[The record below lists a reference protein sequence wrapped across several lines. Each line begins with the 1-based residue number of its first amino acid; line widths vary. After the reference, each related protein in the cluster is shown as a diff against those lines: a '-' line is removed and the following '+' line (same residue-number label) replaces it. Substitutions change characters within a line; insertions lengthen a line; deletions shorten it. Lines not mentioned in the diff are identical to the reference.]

1 MKDTK
6 QIAAECGTDEYTLE
20 QVLNDSLGTST
31 VMENDLCEM
40 VGALYRRIEK
50 LEEEKEC
57 HITEIKALESAVDG
71 NAERIVKLEEK
82 KDRLKETIQAMRTN
96 ASGLRN
102 PDAFARPD
110 LQSQRDASAHSM
122 EFWALQLEREAL

>member
-1 MKDTK
+1 
-6 QIAAECGTDEYTLE
+6 
-20 QVLNDSLGTST
+20 
-31 VMENDLCEM
+31 
-40 VGALYRRIEK
+40 
-50 LEEEKEC
+50 
-57 HITEIKALESAVDG
+57 
-71 NAERIVKLEEK
+71 VKLEEK